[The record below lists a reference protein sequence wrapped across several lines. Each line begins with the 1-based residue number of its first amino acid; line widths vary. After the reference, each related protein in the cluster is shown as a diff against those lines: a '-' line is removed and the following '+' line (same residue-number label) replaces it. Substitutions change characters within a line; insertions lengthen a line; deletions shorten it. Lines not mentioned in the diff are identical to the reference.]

1 MESALQK
8 LVKFGGRKTN
18 YFRSVVF
25 PTPKPPTFPCT
36 TKGLAALWTLAGEFV
51 LVAGDF
57 AHVFGLDVRHGYAS
71 VPCLDYV
78 TGLDVGNGSGERFCW
93 CFWEH
98 SLISII
104 LCIFMEIF
112 L

>member
-1 MESALQK
+1 MI
-8 LVKFGGRKTN
+8 
-18 YFRSVVF
+18 
-25 PTPKPPTFPCT
+25 
-36 TKGLAALWTLAGEFV
+36 
-51 LVAGDF
+51 
-57 AHVFGLDVRHGYAS
+57 GLDVRHGCASVPCLDCVTGLDVKHGFQLAVFRLCVWDRWWNRLWRAFLLVACVIGLDVRHGCAS

-78 TGLDVGNGSGERFCW
+78 TGLDVGNGSSERFCW